1 MLSVGF
7 HVNFDVKVKILLS
20 ASKMLTMKAPLW
32 EPLWNVVLVPGK
44 TLRFYFAPPIWRS
57 PPDQTLDLPLEHLEE
72 WGVRNVGGGM

>member
-1 MLSVGF
+1 
-7 HVNFDVKVKILLS
+7 
-20 ASKMLTMKAPLW
+20 MKAPLW